1 MNVTKDT
8 YMPGKDTC
16 ILDVIIEMYTY
27 IILEQYCSRVGLS
40 KTKKQNKNKKH
51 TTKPN
56 TGTILLIARILEYFL
71 TKNNLYHN
79 HALLNYSKIYM

>member
-1 MNVTKDT
+1 MYIGCYHRNVYLHNIGTVLLK
-8 YMPGKDTC
+8 GWSIKN
-16 ILDVIIEMYTY
+16 
-27 IILEQYCSRVGLS
+27 
-40 KTKKQNKNKKH
+40 KKQNKNKKH